1 LEAIDM
7 PLPLPPEIIGAAL
20 ESITAWRLDHDA
32 AVACPMC
39 GALGLKIIDQSA
51 RPYAE
56 WYALTC
62 TECGL
67 DATVHIP
74 LAPP

>member
-1 LEAIDM
+1 MAR
-7 PLPLPPEIIGAAL
+7 PLSPENMGAAL

-32 AVACPMC
+32 PVKCPACA
-39 GALGLKIIDQSA
+39 ALGLKIIDQSS

-56 WYALTC
+56 WYALSC
-62 TECGL
+62 SACGL
-67 DATVHIP
+67 DATVQIP